1 MKNWRGVR
9 GQLTIFIIIAI
20 LIAAS
25 VAGYFL
31 VKDRIV
37 KKGVPVNI
45 QPIETTLLT
54 CLEDDVLTGVDVL
67 ESQGGYIELP
77 EFEPGSDFMP
87 FSSQLNFLGNSIP
100 YWYYVSGNNIK
111 REQVP
116 SKEFMEDELENFID
130 SQIQNCDLEKYY
142 SEGYKISI
150 GAPESNVIIRDK
162 DIKIELKMDLGINF
176 GEESAIITGHNK
188 IVKSNLGNLYD
199 SAKSVY
205 EHEQNNLFLEKYA
218 VDNLRLYAPVDGVEI
233 TCSPLHWNADE
244 VFAELGENIETNTLA
259 LRNSGKENNYFV
271 LDLPVSPEY
280 EVRFINSRDWARTFE
295 VEPSEENLLLVNP
308 VGNQP
313 DLGILGFCYVP
324 YHFVYNIK
332 YPVLI
337 QVLKGDETFQFPMAV
352 VIQGNNPRKS
362 LDVNATEIETVE
374 LCENKNTQIKINVF
388 DSNSNPVDAE
398 ISYECF
404 GERCRIGETSSG
416 NLESDFPQCVNGFV
430 VAKAKGFKKAQ
441 ETFST
446 IQDGSSLNIY
456 LDKVYEFPVNL
467 KLDGANYDGEAII
480 NFISEDE
487 TSKTIVYPEQ
497 KVIGLSEG
505 FYDIR
510 VQIYKD
516 SSFELSKTTQEQ
528 CVDIPLG
535 IFELTKKK
543 CFEIEFPSQLISKAL
558 AGGGTQEYYILES
571 ELSSAN
577 SMEINVESLPVPD
590 TIEKIQENN
599 LLFEIKPV
607 EIIFR

>member
-1 MKNWRGVR
+1 M
-9 GQLTIFIIIAI
+9 
-20 LIAAS
+20 
-25 VAGYFL
+25 
-31 VKDRIV
+31 
-37 KKGVPVNI
+37 
-45 QPIETTLLT
+45 
-54 CLEDDVLTGVDVL
+54 
-67 ESQGGYIELP
+67 
-77 EFEPGSDFMP
+77 
-87 FSSQLNFLGNSIP
+87 
-100 YWYYVSGNNIK
+100 
-111 REQVP
+111 
-116 SKEFMEDELENFID
+116 
-130 SQIQNCDLEKYY
+130 
-142 SEGYKISI
+142 
-150 GAPESNVIIRDK
+150 
-162 DIKIELKMDLGINF
+162 
-176 GEESAIITGHNK
+176 
-188 IVKSNLGNLYD
+188 
-199 SAKSVY
+199 
-205 EHEQNNLFLEKYA
+205 
-218 VDNLRLYAPVDGVEI
+218 
-233 TCSPLHWNADE
+233 
-244 VFAELGENIETNTLA
+244 
-259 LRNSGKENNYFV
+259 
-271 LDLPVSPEY
+271 
-280 EVRFINSRDWARTFE
+280 
-295 VEPSEENLLLVNP
+295 
-308 VGNQP
+308 
-313 DLGILGFCYVP
+313 GILGFCYVP

-337 QVLKGDETFQFPMAV
+337 QVSKQDETFQFPMAV
-352 VIQGNNPRKS
+352 VIQGNNPREP
-362 LDVNATEIETVE
+362 LDATASEAESIE

-467 KLDGANYDGEAII
+467 KLDGANYNGEAII

-505 FYDIR
+505 FYDVR

-590 TIEKIQENN
+590 TIEKIQDNN

-607 EIIFR
+607 GIIFK